1 MLHHIGTKT
10 IETERLILR
19 RFKEED
25 AKDMFNNWASDDE
38 VTKYLSWPTHSDIG
52 VSKKLLEMWIDKY
65 SSEENYN
72 WAIEVKENKN
82 VVGSIAF
89 MNVDNNIES
98 CEIGYCIGRAYWNK
112 GLITE
117 AFSALIEF
125 AFKEVGFNRITGRH
139 HVDNTASGRVI
150 EKCGLKYEG
159 TLRQIHKIKD
169 GSIVDC
175 KYYSILREEYAD

>member
-89 MNVDNNIES
+89 
-98 CEIGYCIGRAYWNK
+98 
-112 GLITE
+112 
-117 AFSALIEF
+117 
-125 AFKEVGFNRITGRH
+125 
-139 HVDNTASGRVI
+139 
-150 EKCGLKYEG
+150 
-159 TLRQIHKIKD
+159 
-169 GSIVDC
+169 
-175 KYYSILREEYAD
+175 